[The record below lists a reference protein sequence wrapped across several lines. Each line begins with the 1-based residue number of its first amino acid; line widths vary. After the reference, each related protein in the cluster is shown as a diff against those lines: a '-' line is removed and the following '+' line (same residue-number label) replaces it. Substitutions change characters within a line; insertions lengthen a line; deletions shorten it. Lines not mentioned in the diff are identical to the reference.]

1 MCLVGQTAGATG
13 FFEGHAASIF
23 WRPRGQYFLKATR
36 PDGTQSQSLSSEL
49 QNMVKML
56 DSDTPEKPEI
66 RLDDVDKGEAE

>member
-1 MCLVGQTAGATG
+1 
-13 FFEGHAASIF
+13 
-23 WRPRGQYFLKATR
+23 LKATQ

-56 DSDTPEKPEI
+56 ASDTPEKPEI